1 MSAAVAPP
9 PFEPSFAAALLD
21 PGLPV
26 PHGVVS
32 DNAPSLNRRFAVH
45 RNNVVAGLV
54 EALEA
59 RFPAVEQIVGKEF
72 FVAMA
77 RAFIQKRPPRSLL
90 LATYGDEFAEFIGA
104 FEPAHELPYLADVAR
119 IEAARTRAYH
129 AADAAPLGVSEL
141 AQLDAKAL
149 SGLRL
154 DLHPSLEIV
163 RSAHPVFTIWAM
175 NSGAQKLE
183 PIETWTAEDALIVR
197 PYLDVEVRLLP
208 PGGAAFLRALAEG
221 RSLDVAADAALA
233 DDAAFDLTGSLA
245 ALIGRGLAIGST
257 PSEPNER
264 GTLEERGTS

>member
-26 PHGVVS
+26 PHGVVT

-59 RFPAVEQIVGKEF
+59 RFPAVEKIVGKEF

-119 IEAARTRAYH
+119 IEAARTRTYH
-129 AADAAPLGVSEL
+129 AADAAPLGASEL

-149 SGLRL
+149 SDLRV

-163 RSAHPVFTIWAM
+163 RSAHPVVTIWAM

-183 PIETWTAEDALIVR
+183 PIEAWPAEDALIVR

-221 RSLDVAADAALA
+221 RSLGVAADAALA

-245 ALIGRGLAIGST
+245 ALIGRGLAIGCP

>member
-1 MSAAVAPP
+1 MSAPVTAP

-26 PHGVVS
+26 PHGVVA
-32 DNAPSLNRRFAVH
+32 DNPPSVNRRFAVH

-59 RFPAVEQIVGKEF
+59 RFPAVEKIVGKEF

-77 RAFIQKRPPRSLL
+77 LAFIQKRPPRSLL

-104 FEPAHELPYLADVAR
+104 FEPARKLPYLADVAR

-129 AADAAPLGVSEL
+129 AVDAAPLGASEL
-141 AQLDAKAL
+141 VQLDANAL
-149 SGLRL
+149 SGLRV

-163 RSAHPVFTIWAM
+163 RSAHPVVTIWAM

-183 PIETWTAEDALIVR
+183 PIEAWTAEDALIVR

-208 PGGAAFLRALAEG
+208 PGGAAFLRALADG
-221 RSLDVAADAALA
+221 RSLGAAADAAFA

-245 ALIGRGLAIGST
+245 AMIGGELVIGCS

-264 GTLEERGTS
+264 ATS

>member
-1 MSAAVAPP
+1 MSAPVTPP

-26 PHGVVS
+26 PLDVVS
-32 DNAPSLNRRFAVH
+32 DNAPSLSRRFAVH
-45 RNNVVAGLV
+45 RNNVVVGLV

-59 RFPAVEQIVGKEF
+59 RFPAVEKIVGNEF

-129 AADAAPLGVSEL
+129 AVDAAPLGASEL
-141 AQLDAKAL
+141 AQLDANAL
-149 SGLRL
+149 SGLRV

-163 RSAHPVFTIWAM
+163 RSAHPVVTIWAV

-183 PIETWTAEDALIVR
+183 PIEAWTAEDALIVR

-208 PGGAAFLRALAEG
+208 PGGAAFLRALAES
-221 RSLDVAADAALA
+221 RSLGAAADAAFA
-233 DDAAFDLTGSLA
+233 DDAAFDLTAGLA
-245 ALIGRGLAIGST
+245 AMIGGGLVIGCS

-264 GTLEERGTS
+264 ATS

>member
-1 MSAAVAPP
+1 MRGPVTPP

-32 DNAPSLNRRFAVH
+32 DNAPSVNRRFAVH

-54 EALEA
+54 EALET
-59 RFPAVEQIVGKEF
+59 RFPAVGKIVGKEF

-77 RAFIQKRPPRSLL
+77 RAFVAERPPRSPL
-90 LATYGDEFAEFIGA
+90 LATYGDEFADFIGA
-104 FEPAHELPYLADVAR
+104 FEPAYELPYLADVAR

-154 DLHPSLEIV
+154 DLHPSLEII
-163 RSAHPVFTIWAM
+163 RSAHPVVTIWTM

-183 PIETWTAEDALIVR
+183 PIEAWTAEDALIVR
-197 PYLDVEVRLLP
+197 ANLDVEVRLLP
-208 PGGAAFLRALAEG
+208 PGSAAFLRTLAEG
-221 RSLDVAADAALA
+221 RSLGAAADAALA

-245 ALIGRGLAIGST
+245 ALIGWGLVIGCI
-257 PSEPNER
+257 PLEPNER
-264 GTLEERGTS
+264 GTLDQRGTS

>member
-1 MSAAVAPP
+1 MSAPVTPP

-26 PHGVVS
+26 PLGVVS
-32 DNAPSLNRRFAVH
+32 DNAPSLSRRFAVH
-45 RNNVVAGLV
+45 RNNVVVGLV

-59 RFPAVEQIVGKEF
+59 RFPAVEKIVGKEF

-77 RAFIQKRPPRSLL
+77 RAFIQKRPPRSPL
-90 LATYGDEFAEFIGA
+90 LAAYGDEFAEFIGA

-129 AADAAPLGVSEL
+129 AVDAAPLGASEL
-141 AQLDAKAL
+141 VQLDANAL
-149 SGLRL
+149 SGLRV

-163 RSAHPVFTIWAM
+163 RSAHPVVTIWAM

-183 PIETWTAEDALIVR
+183 PIEAWTAEDALIVR

-208 PGGAAFLRALAEG
+208 PGGAAFLRALAES
-221 RSLDVAADAALA
+221 RSLGAAADAAFA
-233 DDAAFDLTGSLA
+233 DDAAFDLTASLA
-245 ALIGRGLAIGST
+245 AMIGGGLVIGCS

-264 GTLEERGTS
+264 ATS

>member
-1 MSAAVAPP
+1 MSAPVTPP

-26 PHGVVS
+26 PLDVVS
-32 DNAPSLNRRFAVH
+32 DNAPSLSRRFAVH

-59 RFPAVEQIVGKEF
+59 RFPAVEKIVGKEF

-129 AADAAPLGVSEL
+129 AADAAPLGASEL
-141 AQLDAKAL
+141 AQLDAKDA
-149 SGLRL
+149 
-154 DLHPSLEIV
+154 V
-163 RSAHPVFTIWAM
+163 RSARRSASFAGNRPLGA
-175 NSGAQKLE
+175 SG
-183 PIETWTAEDALIVR
+183 R
-197 PYLDVEVRLLP
+197 Y
-208 PGGAAFLRALAEG
+208 
-221 RSLDVAADAALA
+221 
-233 DDAAFDLTGSLA
+233 DLGD
-245 ALIGRGLAIGST
+245 
-257 PSEPNER
+257 EFR
-264 GTLEERGTS
+264 GTKAGAD

>member
-1 MSAAVAPP
+1 MIAPVTPP

-26 PHGVVS
+26 PLGVVS
-32 DNAPSLNRRFAVH
+32 DNAPSVKRRFAVH

-59 RFPAVEQIVGKEF
+59 RFPAVEKIVGKEF

-77 RAFIQKRPPRSLL
+77 RALIQKRPPRSLL

-129 AADAAPLGVSEL
+129 TVDAAPLGASEL
-141 AQLDAKAL
+141 AQLDANAL
-149 SGLRL
+149 SGLRV

-163 RSAHPVFTIWAM
+163 RSAHPVVTIWAM
-175 NSGAQKLE
+175 NSGHKSWSRL
-183 PIETWTAEDALIVR
+183 R
-197 PYLDVEVRLLP
+197 PGPRRMRLSSGRISMWRFASCRRAVPRFRARWLKANRLARLP
-208 PGGAAFLRALAEG
+208 TPRLPMTPPSILP
-221 RSLDVAADAALA
+221 VAW
-233 DDAAFDLTGSLA
+233 
-245 ALIGRGLAIGST
+245 R
-257 PSEPNER
+257 R
-264 GTLEERGTS
+264 